1 MPVRAALTHDVVVT
15 FERVFG
21 MLRRVLP
28 VDELSL
34 TAASTLHRLELT
46 GARRLTE
53 LAGLE
58 GVTQPAM
65 TQLVSRLERAG
76 LAQRQADPQDGRVV
90 LVEITDRG
98 RGFDFEAV
106 QARRD
111 SLGLTGLCERV
122 ILAGGRPEIFS
133 RVGQGTRIHAEFPL
147 APSPS

>member
-1 MPVRAALTHDVVVT
+1 MVT

-21 MLRRVLP
+21 LLRRVLP

-34 TAASTLHRLELT
+34 TAASTLHRLELG

-76 LAQRQADPQDGRVV
+76 LAGRRADPQDGRVV

-98 RGFDFEAV
+98 REVMQRRREARTQRLNDLLATLEDDDRAAISAALPALHRLTELV
-106 QARRD
+106 PPTNPRD
-111 SLGLTGLCERV
+111 V
-122 ILAGGRPEIFS
+122 P
-133 RVGQGTRIHAEFPL
+133 
-147 APSPS
+147 

>member
-1 MPVRAALTHDVVVT
+1 
-15 FERVFG
+15 

-34 TAASTLHRLELT
+34 TAASTLHRLELD

-65 TQLVSRLERAG
+65 TQLVSRLERTG
-76 LAQRQADPQDGRVV
+76 LARRTADPQDRRVV

-98 RGFDFEAV
+98 REVMRHRREARTQRFTDLLTTLYHPE
-106 QARRD
+106 QAAITAA
-111 SLGLTGLCERV
+111 LPALHHLTELV
-122 ILAGGRPEIFS
+122 PPTS
-133 RVGQGTRIHAEFPL
+133 
-147 APSPS
+147 

>member
-1 MPVRAALTHDVVVT
+1 VVT

-21 MLRRVLP
+21 LLRRVLP

-65 TQLVSRLERAG
+65 TQLVSRLERGG

-98 RGFDFEAV
+98 REVMRRRREARTQRLNDLIATLDADDRAAIAAALPALHRLTELV
-106 QARRD
+106 PPIPRD
-111 SLGLTGLCERV
+111 E
-122 ILAGGRPEIFS
+122 P
-133 RVGQGTRIHAEFPL
+133 
-147 APSPS
+147 